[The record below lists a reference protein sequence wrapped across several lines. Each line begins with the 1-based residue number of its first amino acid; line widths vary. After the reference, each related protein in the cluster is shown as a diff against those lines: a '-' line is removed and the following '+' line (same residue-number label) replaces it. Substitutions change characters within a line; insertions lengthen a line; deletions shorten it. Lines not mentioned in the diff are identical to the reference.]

1 MSKMRS
7 GPHCTSDS
15 RRHQLGGPVA
25 SKLDCHRDKNL
36 LLGDFYHSQLWWTLA
51 CCHRRTGGKIE
62 DEGEECGNDDT
73 LVADKRQLWKP
84 RKNVK
89 KSRKSL
95 LIWVRS
101 LSNLVRNS
109 LNNRL
114 RLNLIDVPLV
124 LRLFEAYAFRKGS
137 RQGGPK
143 GSRGTRRESQEVRE
157 AIEGSKG
164 CQGGRVGV
172 LGGQGG
178 RQGCHRGLRWVSR
191 GFKGSRG
198 RSGVSK

>member
-1 MSKMRS
+1 MIVGERDGVSLVKDMGSEMLYRLQLTSMSLDKWTRKRHHS
-7 GPHCTSDS
+7 PGHK
-15 RRHQLGGPVA
+15 RRYWWCQDDVRETGIVSVSIVSAWWRRDQVGGPVA

-73 LVADKRQLWKP
+73 LVADKGQLWKP

-89 KSRKSL
+89 KSRRSL

-109 LNNRL
+109 LNNCL
-114 RLNLIDVPLV
+114 RLNLNDVPLV
-124 LRLFEAYAFRKGS
+124 LRLMKVDKIVRI
-137 RQGGPK
+137 
-143 GSRGTRRESQEVRE
+143 GT
-157 AIEGSKG
+157 
-164 CQGGRVGV
+164 
-172 LGGQGG
+172 
-178 RQGCHRGLRWVSR
+178 
-191 GFKGSRG
+191 
-198 RSGVSK
+198 

>member
-1 MSKMRS
+1 MNPKTPSLPRTRKKILMMSKMRS

-73 LVADKRQLWKP
+73 LVADKGQLWKP

-89 KSRKSL
+89 KSRRSL

-109 LNNRL
+109 LNNCL
-114 RLNLIDVPLV
+114 RLNLNDVPLV
-124 LRLFEAYAFRKGS
+124 LRLMKVD
-137 RQGGPK
+137 K
-143 GSRGTRRESQEVRE
+143 IVNDDV
-157 AIEGSKG
+157 
-164 CQGGRVGV
+164 GRWCCRCLMIVFF
-172 LGGQGG
+172 LY
-178 RQGCHRGLRWVSR
+178 
-191 GFKGSRG
+191 K
-198 RSGVSK
+198 